1 MIRQLYFLL
10 ICLGLG
16 PSAFA
21 QYPDIV
27 TDDTVTVYPVRINHK
42 VGFVEIFPNNKAY
55 EYIPPI
61 YDFIAELN
69 AAWHTPIP
77 SKQLSTYRIF
87 ERDEKVGLL
96 DDALNPVL
104 PNRFKR
110 IRVLAPNFFAVEQ
123 DSLFVL
129 IDSTQNEFLSGQ
141 HYEDI
146 YLADT
151 IPGQGNYFFVKKQNR
166 WGLSRQDGTT
176 LLAPQFT
183 SIQSA
188 GLAGFYKVKRKAR
201 SSTWELIDS
210 IGRQIIPDP
219 AHDILMLDRTFIA
232 LKDEFFWHTHYINLK
247 PKAGEKKHE
256 TNKVKYLKIEKI
268 SKYLAAF
275 ALQAAPEV
283 QLWHI
288 TKRKILQTLAREN
301 RKHKKGVY
309 FTENRNDKE
318 WFPWWFPLDDEYAVF
333 NRKSKPKQEVDFLI
347 DTSGQVKSPQFD
359 YIMPSGKAGVYR
371 VSQKRKWGLYAAKIK
386 KGVLI
391 PCDYDGI
398 NPFVGDIAFCQ
409 RGIGAKNRKYGAIG
423 LQNNNFDLL
432 IPKYNKIEQ
441 LDSRSVYV
449 PDQSNEVTFGLD
461 EEGKF
466 RIDSIYENTFS
477 LRLNKNR
484 NRREVKIIPKTP
496 PKDYPLVSEEKGRFT
511 SRRGRKGFSIIK
523 TKKQVSG
530 IGAPQE
536 GEVVTVLPYAPPGV
550 FQIVIGEMLG
560 IYRKDQ
566 AIHNTFTQ
574 NTLGAPYLPLGFL
587 SLKEQ
592 RFVEEKPI
600 IGMRPFDNQHQH
612 TAFIRTD
619 GTMGL
624 INRAGQ
630 PMQRE
635 GKEVSFT
642 YIGPFRAGRARVC
655 IGGTLKAIED
665 KAGMKL
671 EEPARFILGKTTDFM
686 REFQMMMADT
696 KTSHHRTNAQL
707 FVSSKTDSASWAFIN
722 TEGKIVLTPT
732 ADYLLDF
739 DWEDKSALVLRK
751 NGQTDLYGHPDADF
765 GVIDFE
771 GNEIIPTQYDE
782 INMYAN
788 YYIIGQRGTPTFTFN
803 KKGHQ
808 IFVNPTKPSP
818 FKEGYSLFQNED
830 RLWGYIDTAGNIVI
844 PPRFTLARPFSEG
857 LAMVVDS
864 TGHCG
869 FINTQGET
877 VITTTI
883 KERLQS
889 FIGDF
894 REGLCWWTTNG
905 RKWHCY
911 DRNGQKAFQ
920 KGAFFAAEGIKTKQ
934 GQPLIHYEL
943 NPLPMDFSNGL
954 SVIQSPDTITGKP
967 SPAAID
973 KQGKM
978 VIKPGKFASISS
990 YNTLGVAVFSLEKG
1004 GLQGLLDKE
1013 GKVLIPPSYKK
1024 IMPFTEGYAKVSGSN
1039 GRYGLI
1045 DAAGKEVLS
1054 TEFGRITAVSEGI
1067 VAVQTPTS
1075 RSWQFLQIQTQ
1086 KPIGDTYDK
1095 VQAFKNGVTF
1105 VAKKEQKIIINNLGE
1120 ELTLKSGEPQ
1130 FFSEGIFGVEGGYL
1144 KKTAFYADASGN
1156 NLFGQVYNE
1165 IDTFHLGIAK
1175 VRPATTKKRLYGAI
1189 NTRGVYIVPPK
1200 FRFLHPQPDGNIIIN
1215 PQIFYGLINKKGEIL
1230 LEPEFDRIEQLK
1242 TPNLFRA
1249 ERGEEMGYFR
1259 VMGDKVKWIWE
1270 LQK

>member
-1 MIRQLYFLL
+1 MIRQLCFLL
-10 ICLGLG
+10 VCLGLG

-21 QYPDIV
+21 QYPDII

-61 YDFIAELN
+61 YDYIAELN
-69 AAWHTPIP
+69 VAWHTPLP
-77 SKQLSTYRIF
+77 KEQLSTYRIF

-96 DDALNPVL
+96 DDALSPVL

-110 IRVLAPNFFAVEQ
+110 IRVLASNFFAVEQ
-123 DSLFVL
+123 DSLFEL
-129 IDSTQNEFLSGQ
+129 MDSTENVYLSGQ
-141 HYEDI
+141 RYDDI

-166 WGLSRQDGTT
+166 WGLSRQDGTV
-176 LLAPQFT
+176 LLSPQFT

-201 SSTWELIDS
+201 VATWELIDS
-210 IGRQIIPDP
+210 LGQQVIPDP
-219 AHDILMLDRTFIA
+219 AHDFLMLDRTFIA
-232 LKDEFFWHTHYINLK
+232 LKDEFFWRTHYINLI

-256 TNKVKYLKIEKI
+256 TNKVRYLKVEKI

-275 ALQAAPEV
+275 ALQASPEV

-288 TKRKILQTLAREN
+288 TKRKILQN
-301 RKHKKGVY
+301 RPRKKRVHKKGAY
-309 FTENRNDKE
+309 FVENRNEKE
-318 WFPWWFPLDDEYAVF
+318 WFPWWFPLDDDYAVF
-333 NRKSKPKQEVDFLI
+333 NKTSEEDQEIDYLI
-347 DTSGQVKSPQFD
+347 DTSGKIKSPQFD
-359 YIMPSGKAGVYR
+359 YILPSGKEGVFR
-371 VSQKRKWGLYAAKIK
+371 VSQKRKWGLYAARIK

-409 RGIGAKNRKYGAIG
+409 RGIGAKYRKYGAIG
-423 LQNNNFDLL
+423 LQNDNFDLL

-441 LDSRSVYV
+441 LDGRSVYV
-449 PDQSNEVTFGLD
+449 PDESNEVAFGLD
-461 EEGKF
+461 GQGKF
-466 RIDSIYENTFS
+466 RVDSIYENTFS
-477 LRLNKNR
+477 LRLNKNK
-484 NRREVKIIPKTP
+484 NRREVKIVPKTA
-496 PKDYPLVSEEKGRFT
+496 PKDYPLVTEEKGRFT
-511 SRRGRKGFSIIK
+511 SRKGSKGFSIIQ
-523 TKKQVSG
+523 TPKKVSG
-530 IGAPQE
+530 VGEPKE
-536 GEVVTVLPYAPPGV
+536 GKVVTVLPYSPPGI
-550 FQIVIGEMLG
+550 FQIIVGEMLG

-566 AIHNTFTQ
+566 PIGNAFTQ
-574 NTLGAPYLPLGFL
+574 NTLGTSFLTLGFL

-592 RFVEEKPI
+592 RFVEKTPV
-600 IGMRPFDNQHQH
+600 IGMRPFDRKHQY
-612 TAFIRTD
+612 TTFIRPD

-624 INRAGQ
+624 IDRSGQ
-630 PMQRE
+630 PMQRN
-635 GKEVSFT
+635 GKEISYT

-655 IGGTLKAIED
+655 VGGKIKMIED
-665 KAGMKL
+665 KAGRKL
-671 EEPARFILGKTTDFM
+671 EEPARFILGKIADFM
-686 REFQMMMADT
+686 REFQMMVTNSKAT
-696 KTSHHRTNAQL
+696 NYSTNAQL
-707 FVSSKTDSASWAFIN
+707 FVSSKEESAKWAFIN
-722 TEGKIVLTPT
+722 TEGEIVLTPS
-732 ADYLLDF
+732 ADYMLDF
-739 DWEDKSALVLRK
+739 DWEDKSALVLKK

-765 GVIDFE
+765 GVIDYA

-782 INMYAN
+782 INMHAN

-818 FKEGYSLFQNED
+818 FKEGYSLFRNEEQ
-830 RLWGYIDTAGNIVI
+830 LWGYIDTAGNIAI

-857 LAMVVDS
+857 LALVVDS
-864 TGHCG
+864 TGHCS
-869 FINTQGET
+869 FINTQGEK
-877 VITTTI
+877 VITTNI
-883 KERLQS
+883 KERLQA

-894 REGLCWWTTNG
+894 KEGLCWWTTNG
-905 RKWHCY
+905 RKWNCY
-911 DRNGQKAFQ
+911 DRSGKKAFP
-920 KGAFFAAEGIKTKQ
+920 KGALFAAEGRKGKPGEQFTHHKF
-934 GQPLIHYEL
+934 
-943 NPLPMDFSNGL
+943 NPLPMDFSNGIA
-954 SVIQSPDTITGKP
+954 VIQSPDTITGKA

-973 KQGKM
+973 KSGKM
-978 VIKPGKFASISS
+978 IIRSGKFASVSS
-990 YNTLGVAVFSLEKG
+990 YNSLDVAVFSLKKG
-1004 GLQGLLDKE
+1004 GLEGLLDKT
-1013 GKVLIPPSYKK
+1013 GQIILPPTYKK
-1024 IMPFTEGYAKVSGSN
+1024 IMPFQEGYAKVRDSN

-1045 DAAGKEVLS
+1045 EASGKEILPAKY
-1054 TEFGRITAVSEGI
+1054 GRIGAVSEGI
-1067 VAVQTPTS
+1067 VAVQVP
-1075 RSWQFLQIQTQ
+1075 RRQSWQFIRIETQ

-1105 VAKKEQKIIINNLGE
+1105 VSKKGEKKIISELGE
-1120 ELTLKSGEPQ
+1120 ELTLKSGEPL

-1144 KKTAFYADASGN
+1144 KKTSFYADASGN
-1156 NLFGQVYNE
+1156 NLFGQIYNE

-1200 FRFLHPQPDGNIIIN
+1200 YRFLHPQPDGNIIIN